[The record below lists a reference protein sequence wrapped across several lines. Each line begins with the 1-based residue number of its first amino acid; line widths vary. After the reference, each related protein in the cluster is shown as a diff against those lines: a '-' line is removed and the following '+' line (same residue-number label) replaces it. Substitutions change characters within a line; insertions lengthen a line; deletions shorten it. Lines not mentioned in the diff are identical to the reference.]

1 MDERI
6 LELVKSRPILF
17 DSIKKIKNRIS
28 PTKRPSQI
36 LLDQFSRT
44 QNGKINFIQIGAN
57 DGLRND
63 PIRFFVV
70 RDKWNGLFVEPLPNV
85 FPLLKKNYAY
95 LKNPNLFFL
104 NAAISDSESEI
115 LPFYSFNTQFL
126 DRFSEGEKLDFLRKS
141 SFEKE
146 HLLKFIDPKENFD
159 DILTSIDVKC
169 MTLKKIVDDFFKQ
182 DNLDL
187 LVIDV
192 EGYEQKVI
200 SQINSLDSLPKA
212 VFFEIRHMGPSKEDI
227 FLFLENLKY
236 KIHDLKDDAFAV
248 LK

>member
-1 MDERI
+1 MNERI
-6 LELVKSRPILF
+6 LEAIKSRPLLF
-17 DSIKKIKNRIS
+17 DYIKKIKNKIA

-36 LLDQFSRT
+36 LLDEFSRSRK
-44 QNGKINFIQIGAN
+44 GKINFIQIGAN

-63 PIRFFVV
+63 PIRYFVV
-70 RDKWNGLFVEPLPNV
+70 RDKWNGLFVEPLPSV

-115 LPFYSFNTQFL
+115 LSFYSFNTEFL
-126 DRFSEGEKLDFLRKS
+126 NKFSEGEKLGFLRKS

-146 HLLKFIDPKENFD
+146 HLRKFVDDKENTN
-159 DILTSIDVKC
+159 DILTSINVKC
-169 MTLKKIVDDFFKQ
+169 LTLKKIVNDFFKQ

-200 SQINSLDSLPKA
+200 SQLKTLDSLPKA
-212 VFFEIRHMGPSKEDI
+212 IFFEIRHLGFAKEEI
-227 FLFLENLKY
+227 FLFLKNLKY
-236 KIHDLKDDAFAV
+236 KIYDLKDDAFA
-248 LK
+248 LLE